1 MILRRLHVRR
11 FLGLRDAVF
20 TFAPGVNVVI
30 GPNEAGKSTLRSA
43 IFAVLYAN
51 PATTSTKVRDE
62 IRSWGAGD
70 PPELVLEFE
79 VDGKQYT
86 LVKDFAGRKI
96 LLKDDL
102 GRTWEQ
108 HKAVQERITAQ
119 LGLADDKVFEATA
132 LVVQAELERVH
143 YEKSIAAQLGRIV
156 GGGGEDVTTA
166 IRRLEQHIR
175 SREKGLRGL
184 TKEPGIL
191 KALEARLAALRD
203 DHARL
208 SAGAAAAER
217 ARVELTAVRSEIAQV
232 NASLE
237 VKRALA
243 EANREI
249 LTLEERLGHLQR
261 EERMLEDRV
270 KQIGDHVAQ
279 LGTLDH
285 DLEAATAAGLPGE
298 QLTAAA
304 RKLTE
309 RLAVFEM
316 EAARL
321 QQELAHPPEQ
331 LDDPAWR
338 RWTLFGGGLAL
349 ALTGGALALTGR
361 LIPGAV
367 VAGAGL
373 VALVAS
379 LWLQRRLANERV
391 RASVRQ
397 QERERR
403 LAQLTGELTT
413 GRASLADHLAK
424 LGCASVAEAE
434 QKLQRHRDLSNR
446 RAQVVKFLG
455 DLRSGNSDEEIT
467 ERWNT
472 VRRDVFNLQEHL
484 RSPEITAKRLTP
496 LQIASLEREVQQ
508 LTRTLSQLMD
518 QDRRLAVEVE
528 RHSVDAETLAAV
540 EEQIPETDE
549 RLRQARHRLAVC
561 QEALTGLVEANKRAQ
576 VRLREVM
583 EQQAGDYLHAI
594 SGGRYR
600 RLQVDE
606 ETLELSAWS
615 DDAGTW
621 VPAAEP
627 HLSRGTVD
635 LVYLAAR
642 LALVR
647 VLTDKRPPL
656 LFDDPFI
663 TFDERRREAAAA
675 LLRELAREHQVFLF
689 TYTHH
694 FDGVADNLI
703 ELAAAPLEGAPVEAA
718 TSGVKEEVPAE
729 VPSVGP
735 LWDQP
740 R

>member
-1 MILRRLHVRR
+1 MILHRLRVRR
-11 FLGLRDAVF
+11 FLGLRDATF

-30 GPNEAGKSTLRSA
+30 GPNESGKSTLRSA

-51 PATTSTKVRDE
+51 PATTSTKFRDE

-70 PPELVLEFE
+70 PPDLVLEFT
-79 VDGKQYT
+79 VDGKPYT

-108 HKAVQERITAQ
+108 HKAVQERIAAQ
-119 LGLADDKVFEATA
+119 LGLADERLFEATA

-156 GGGGEDVTTA
+156 GGGGEDVTAA

-175 SREKGLRGL
+175 SMEKGLKGL
-184 TKEPGIL
+184 TKEPGML
-191 KALEARLAALRD
+191 KALDAHLAALRD
-203 DHARL
+203 EHARL

-217 ARVELTAVRSEIAQV
+217 ARVELVAVRSEIARV
-232 NASLE
+232 EADLE

-243 EANREI
+243 DANREI
-249 LTLEERLGHLQR
+249 LTLEERVGHLQR
-261 EERMLEDRV
+261 EERMLEGRV
-270 KQIGDHVAQ
+270 KNIGDHLGQ
-279 LGTLDH
+279 LTALDR

-309 RLAVFEM
+309 RMAVFEM
-316 EAARL
+316 EAGRL
-321 QQELAHPPEQ
+321 RQELAHPPEH

-338 RWTLFGGGLAL
+338 RWILFGGGLAL
-349 ALTGGALALTGR
+349 AIAGGVLGLAGR
-361 LIPGAV
+361 VVPGAV
-367 VAGAGL
+367 LAGAGV
-373 VALVAS
+373 VAFVAA
-379 LWLQRRLANERV
+379 LWLQRRLADERV

-403 LAQLTGELTT
+403 LEQLSRDLTT
-413 GRASLADHLAK
+413 GRASLADYMAK

-434 QKLQRHRDLSNR
+434 QKLQRHRDLANR
-446 RAQVVKFLG
+446 RAQVAKFLD
-455 DLRSGNSDEEIT
+455 DLRSGNADEEIT

-508 LTRTLSQLMD
+508 LARTLGQLQD
-518 QDRRLAVEVE
+518 RDRRLAVQVE
-528 RHSVDAETLAAV
+528 RHSVDAETLATV
-540 EEQIPETDE
+540 EERIPETEE
-549 RLRQARHRLAVC
+549 RLRLARHRHAVC
-561 QEALTGLVEANKRAQ
+561 QEALAGLVEANKRAQ

-615 DDAGTW
+615 DDAGAW

-627 HLSRGTVD
+627 QLSRGTVD

-663 TFDERRREAAAA
+663 TFDEGRREAAAA

-703 ELAAAPLEGAPVEAA
+703 ELTAPSREAVSVEPA
-718 TSGVKEEVPAE
+718 TSDADATI
-729 VPSVGP
+729 PSVGP